1 MVIKS
6 ETPGIEINTIVEFRD
21 AFFLE
26 DVFPMKT
33 GIPSS
38 VSLED
43 SLASTSIPEHVQK
56 KTNVGVN
63 PSSTSPTHETSD
75 EPRWST
81 RARVVKNFE
90 SDFVTYNI
98 EDDPV
103 TFKDVMASSEANEWK
118 EVVKSEMDS
127 IVSNGTLVLVDLHS
141 RCTTIGCKWIF
152 RKKLKPD
159 GTINKFKA
167 RLVA

>member
-6 ETPGIEINTIVEFRD
+6 KTPGIKVNNIVEFRD
-21 AFFLE
+21 TVFLE

-43 SLASTSIPEHVQK
+43 SLASTSNPEHVQK

-75 EPRWST
+75 KPRRST

-90 SDFVTYNI
+90 SDFVTYNT

-127 IVSNGTLVLVDLHS
+127 IVSNRTLVLVDLHS
-141 RCTTIGCKWIF
+141 R
-152 RKKLKPD
+152 
-159 GTINKFKA
+159 
-167 RLVA
+167 

>member
-1 MVIKS
+1 
-6 ETPGIEINTIVEFRD
+6 
-21 AFFLE
+21 
-26 DVFPMKT
+26 MKT

-63 PSSTSPTHETSD
+63 PSRTSLTHETSD
-75 EPRWST
+75 NPRRST
-81 RARVVKNFE
+81 RDRVVKNFE
-90 SDFVTYNI
+90 SDFVTYIMRMIRN
-98 EDDPV
+98 
-103 TFKDVMASSEANEWK
+103 FKDVMVSLEANEWK

-159 GTINKFKA
+159 GTVDKFKA